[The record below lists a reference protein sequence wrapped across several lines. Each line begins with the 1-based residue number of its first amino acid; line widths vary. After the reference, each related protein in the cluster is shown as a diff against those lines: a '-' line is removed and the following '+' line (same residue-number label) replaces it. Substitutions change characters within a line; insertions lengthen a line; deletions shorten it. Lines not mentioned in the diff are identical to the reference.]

1 MNWRGARPRVL
12 VLLWMALGVV
22 LAPGC
27 DGRKQG
33 GAGAGASPAT
43 APLDYLAV
51 QGQAKKHSEKVVSL
65 AQVQQ
70 ALQQFHA
77 SEDRWPNDLN
87 ELVKAGFLAAV
98 PQVPA
103 GQRLQ
108 YDRAN
113 GTVRV
118 VRVQP

>member
-1 MNWRGARPRVL
+1 MIWRGARPRGL
-12 VLLWMALGVV
+12 GLLWMAWLVV
-22 LAPGC
+22 TATGC
-27 DGRKQG
+27 DGGKQG
-33 GAGAGASPAT
+33 GAGTGASPAT

-77 SEDRWPNDLN
+77 AEDRWPNDLN

-103 GQRLQ
+103 GQRLL
-108 YDRAN
+108 YDRAG

-118 VRVQP
+118 VQVQP

>member
-1 MNWRGARPRVL
+1 MRW
-12 VLLWMALGVV
+12 GVV
-22 LAPGC
+22 SGVGMIAALVAGC
-27 DGRKQG
+27 GDG
-33 GAGAGASPAT
+33 GASKSGAGKVGGNSPAT
-43 APLDYLAV
+43 APLDYLAA

-77 SEDRWPNDLN
+77 SEDRWPNDLQ

-98 PQVPA
+98 PSAPA
-103 GQRLQ
+103 GQRVS
-108 YDRAN
+108 YDPAT
-113 GTVRV
+113 GTVRM